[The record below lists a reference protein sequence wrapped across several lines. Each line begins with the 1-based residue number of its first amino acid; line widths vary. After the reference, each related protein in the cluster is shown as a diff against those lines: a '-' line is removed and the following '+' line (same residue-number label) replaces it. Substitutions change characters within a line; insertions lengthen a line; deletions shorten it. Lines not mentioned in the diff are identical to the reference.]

1 MTQTSTAT
9 NAHNVTYESVFQADI
24 VNQMQANGWQL
35 GHASGYTA
43 ETALYEQDVLEFVQ
57 TTQPQEWEKFCRI
70 VPIDSERQAALISI
84 AVTVKI
90 DVRGLQMLQ

>member
-24 VNQMQANGWQL
+24 VNQMQAHGWQL
-35 GHASGYTA
+35 GSPSGYQK
-43 ETALYEQDVLEFVQ
+43 ETALYEQDVLDFVQ

-70 VPIDSERQAALISI
+70 FPIDSERHFISAL
-84 AVTVKI
+84 VK
-90 DVRGLQMLQ
+90 DVR

>member
-1 MTQTSTAT
+1 MTDTA
-9 NAHNVTYESVFQADI
+9 YESVFQADI

-57 TTQPQEWEKFCRI
+57 TTQRRSGKSFVVSFLSTLSAKP
-70 VPIDSERQAALISI
+70 L
-84 AVTVKI
+84 
-90 DVRGLQMLQ
+90 